1 MDSAIQNNE
10 EKLTNAMQLWA
21 APVGEW
27 SEEKDKSSISIPG
40 QDQYSSCL
48 HVMPGELDYKI
59 KHLTS

>member
-1 MDSAIQNNE
+1 MDRAIQNNE
-10 EKLTNAMQLWA
+10 EKLTDAMQLWA